1 MFQTRLQW
9 RRYGVEQ
16 YDTSMTLF
24 YVSPIILN
32 KIKDYEDYGEM
43 CLRRD
48 IILGGETV
56 NERCVRGFFPIGID

>member
-1 MFQTRLQW
+1 
-9 RRYGVEQ
+9 
-16 YDTSMTLF
+16 MTLF

-32 KIKDYEDYGEM
+32 EIKDYEDYGEM